1 MRLHRL
7 LLPKLYARLEALKAE
22 NHRLKH
28 QLDQVVSIQYAPQS
42 SSPFYYRDE
51 PLLLPLDKVMIPHLL
66 QTGNWQEEMLEFARG
81 VLSQQ
86 PGRSYYL
93 FDVGANVGLITRQFL
108 AQFPA
113 IVGATC
119 VEPDPGNF
127 AFLKKNNDVLG
138 KVLFLNYALSNTAG
152 KSTFYRDDSNMGRYS
167 LLSEVIKPTQTGG
180 EIVVECRKVTD
191 DLLLSPVPAEA
202 RLIWKSDTEGYDE
215 IIATELSPAF
225 WARVDLAILELWP
238 IGKPKYDVSKLEA
251 IFDGFPKKYF
261 GPDLAQTVS
270 TSEILAFIK
279 DGDAAHRDLYMA
291 R

>member
-1 MRLHRL
+1 MKLHRL
-7 LLPKLYARLEALKAE
+7 LLPKLYARLEALKTE

-28 QLDQVVSIQYAPQS
+28 QLDQVVSIEYAPPV
-42 SSPFYYRDE
+42 SSPFYYRDK

-66 QTGNWQEEMLEFARG
+66 QSGNWQEDMLEFARG
-81 VLSQQ
+81 VLSKQ
-86 PGRSYYL
+86 PGKSYYF

-108 AQFPA
+108 AQFPS

-119 VEPDPGNF
+119 VEPDPENF
-127 AFLKKNNDVLG
+127 AFLKKNNDAFENVS
-138 KVLFLNYALSNTAG
+138 FLNYALSNTAG
-152 KSTFYRDDSNMGRYS
+152 KSTFYRDSINIGRYS
-167 LLSEVIKPTQTGG
+167 LIPQAMNQAKSNV

-191 DLLLSPVPAEA
+191 ELLLGPVPADA

-251 IFDGFPKKYF
+251 ILDSFPRKHF
-261 GPDLAQTVS
+261 ASDLAQTVS
-270 TSEILAFIK
+270 TARILAFIA
-279 DGDAAHRDLYMA
+279 GENAAHCDLYMA